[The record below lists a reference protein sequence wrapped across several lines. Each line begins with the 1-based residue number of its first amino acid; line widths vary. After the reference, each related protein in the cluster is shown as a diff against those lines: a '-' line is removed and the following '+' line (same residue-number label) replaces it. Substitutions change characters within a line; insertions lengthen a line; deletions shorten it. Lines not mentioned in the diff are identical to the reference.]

1 MPRFYFHV
9 RDGNDLIEDEEGNDL
24 PDLDSALAEAEAA
37 AREIMA
43 DRLRQGRPSVSPMI
57 EVRDHTGTRVG
68 EFALPATTN

>member
-9 RDGNDLIEDEEGNDL
+9 RDGKDLIEDEEGNDL
-24 PDLDSALAEAEAA
+24 PDLPSALAEAEAP

-57 EVRDHTGTRVG
+57 EVRDYKGTKVG
-68 EFALPATTN
+68 EFSLPAATN